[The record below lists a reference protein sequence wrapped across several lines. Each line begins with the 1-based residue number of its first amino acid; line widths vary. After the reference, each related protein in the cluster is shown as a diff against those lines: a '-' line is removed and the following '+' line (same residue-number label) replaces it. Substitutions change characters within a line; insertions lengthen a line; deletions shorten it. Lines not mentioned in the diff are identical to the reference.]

1 MDEELGHR
9 RQQEMMW
16 LAERQNW
23 QIRVDQLNM
32 EKEDLVHKHTIETAE
47 LRKKNNFL
55 MEDSQRRMSA
65 SAVQSSNGYSSTFS
79 EFDHLSMN
87 DSPTTWEDFS
97 FLGHPAMEPEMP
109 KTENAVAVRSKEEK
123 PTFKEEDKSA
133 VSGLLLTLLLCGAW
147 VASKGTANTAM
158 PQMPDDVRAASSTV
172 LDNIY
177 KDAGLHVSPN
187 SNGDNAVLKSNAPR
201 QTPNYM
207 APYAHTT
214 NNPFTPFNHLTAP
227 TRQQQ
232 RDEVFSLTP
241 TQYNAMTTDDSLYAP
256 QASTQASTQPRRNL
270 HDALTAMRGNSNKGS
285 AADAYTKSLM
295 WDEVPANV
303 VRDFARLVGERNAQ
317 PLS

>member
-109 KTENAVAVRSKEEK
+109 KAESAVAVRPKEEK
-123 PTFKEEDKSA
+123 PTFKEDDKSA

-147 VASKGTANTAM
+147 VASKGAANTAM

-201 QTPNYM
+201 QTSNYM
-207 APYAHTT
+207 APYSHPT
-214 NNPFTPFNHLTAP
+214 NNPFAPFNHLTAP

-256 QASTQASTQPRRNL
+256 QASTQPRRNL